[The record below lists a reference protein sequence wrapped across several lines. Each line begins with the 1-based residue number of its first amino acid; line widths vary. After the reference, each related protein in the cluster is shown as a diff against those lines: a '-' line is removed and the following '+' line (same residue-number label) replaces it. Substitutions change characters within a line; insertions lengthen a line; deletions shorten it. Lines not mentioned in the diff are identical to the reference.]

1 MKKELLYLLPLFFVC
16 LLPLLFLSGCKGD
29 NGGGGTP
36 NDPNDKT
43 PPIVSV
49 KFERVDKETSRSDGK
64 VELTENRYLRLQ
76 DGSVLR
82 IDVSVIDQE
91 SGVSSVVLV
100 KQSNGNDLLWSCQHG
115 PGTLVGASQAA
126 DILYTPALPAA
137 TGGKG
142 YGTLL
147 TADPYSQAH
156 GTCGNLPIATFDG
169 WIQIEATN
177 GAGLTARSGELHF
190 GI

>member
-1 MKKELLYLLPLFFVC
+1 MKKEILYLLPLFFIC
-16 LLPLLFLSGCKGD
+16 LLPLLFISGC
-29 NGGGGTP
+29 GGTP
-36 NDPNDKT
+36 HDPNDKT

-49 KFERVDKETSRSDGK
+49 KYERVDKETSRSDGK
-64 VELTENRYLRLQ
+64 VELTENRYLHLQ

-82 IDVSVIDQE
+82 VDISVIDQE
-91 SGVSSVVLV
+91 SGVTSVVLV
-100 KQSNGNDLLWSCQHG
+100 KQANGKDLLWSCQHG
-115 PGTLVGASQAA
+115 SGTLTGASQSA
-126 DILYTPALPAA
+126 DILYTPTLPAA
-137 TGGKG
+137 TGQAG

-156 GTCGNLPIATFDG
+156 GTCGNLSIATFDG